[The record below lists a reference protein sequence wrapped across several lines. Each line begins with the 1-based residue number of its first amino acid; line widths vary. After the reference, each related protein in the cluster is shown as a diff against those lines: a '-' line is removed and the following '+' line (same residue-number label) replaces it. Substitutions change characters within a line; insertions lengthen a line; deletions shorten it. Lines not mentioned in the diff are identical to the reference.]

1 MPFSAPVLKEDNS
14 SAPLVRVFRSRVG
27 ADTEVFSEHHHT
39 ACEITMVLSGCG
51 IYATKNAE
59 FDFAAGDVFFFSTD
73 EYHFIKKL
81 GENADFLNIHFEP
94 RYIWSDNF
102 GISNAELIKTFF
114 NRKDLV
120 NKLESSSESARLIRE
135 LIYKIND
142 EMAKK
147 RPEYTTMVKIHLLN
161 ILVEMLRSLGFELST
176 EEKSGNSQT
185 MRAVEDA
192 MNYINANLE
201 SDLTLEGL
209 SDYAH
214 MSKTYFCSQFK
225 KLNGIS
231 PWEYITIKRIEKAI
245 MLIESTSLTKLEI
258 AARCGYNNTSNFY
271 HAFRRITG
279 KTPRDY
285 KP

>member
-1 MPFSAPVLKEDNS
+1 
-14 SAPLVRVFRSRVG
+14 
-27 ADTEVFSEHHHT
+27 
-39 ACEITMVLSGCG
+39 
-51 IYATKNAE
+51 
-59 FDFAAGDVFFFSTD
+59 
-73 EYHFIKKL
+73 
-81 GENADFLNIHFEP
+81 
-94 RYIWSDNF
+94 
-102 GISNAELIKTFF
+102 
-114 NRKDLV
+114 
-120 NKLESSSESARLIRE
+120 
-135 LIYKIND
+135 
-142 EMAKK
+142 MAKK
-147 RPEYTTMVKIHLLN
+147 RPEYATMVKIHLLN

-176 EEKSGNSQT
+176 EEKSGNPQT
-185 MRAVEDA
+185 MRAVEEA

-285 KP
+285 MP